1 MSDTPTEGTVDPA
14 EILAEKQELEHKLE
28 KYEGEKRAKRLN
40 LRKILVGILVV
51 ITCLSIVVTTVDTW
65 AHRTLLNT
73 DAWVDTVAPLGTN
86 PQVTAALATYVTD
99 QIVTTL
105 DLQQRA
111 QDALTQAAPQAA
123 FLAGPITNAIQ
134 GFVHDKLVE
143 FFNSS
148 TWETLWTEANRV
160 AHEQAVNILRGRQG
174 TVLTIENGQVTL
186 NLLPVITAVLQ
197 RIEAVA
203 QGLLGDRITLPQISG
218 TEQVSQAI
226 AALSSA
232 LHRPLPP
239 DFGQIVVFQSD
250 QLAKAQNAVKLFD
263 RLTYALILLSLVLIA
278 VTVALSVNR
287 RRTVVQLAIGAIVG
301 VLIAR
306 LIIKKVSNEVV
317 ASIASQN
324 KGAVKAVLDDAFGSL
339 RGFTRWL
346 FAIALI
352 VAIVAFLLGKREWL
366 NAARSQAARAY
377 GAGKDMAVSD
387 RPFAQWIRSH
397 ADGLRMAGP
406 IVVVVLLFFV
416 GVSWVSVILL
426 GALLVVY
433 ELGIRWLA
441 PSGPLPEG
449 PADAAG

>member
-1 MSDTPTEGTVDPA
+1 MSDTPTEGSLDPA
-14 EILAEKQELEHKLE
+14 AILAQNQELEHKLD
-28 KYEGEKRAKRLN
+28 KYEGEKHTKRLN
-40 LRKILVGILVV
+40 LRKILVGVLVV
-51 ITCLSIVVTTVDTW
+51 ISCLSIVVTTVDTW

-111 QDALTQAAPQAA
+111 EDALTQAAPQAA
-123 FLAGPITNAIQ
+123 FLAGPITNAIE
-134 GFVHDKLVE
+134 GFVHDKMTE

-148 TWETLWTEANRV
+148 AWETLWTEANRI
-160 AHEQAVNILRGRQG
+160 AHQQAVNILRGRQG
-174 TVLTIENGQVTL
+174 EVLTNENGQVTL
-186 NLLPVITAVLQ
+186 NLIPVITAVLQ
-197 RIEAVA
+197 KIEDVA
-203 QGLLGDRITLPQISG
+203 QGLLGDKIALPQITG

-226 AALSSA
+226 DALSSA
-232 LHRPLPP
+232 LGKPLPA
-239 DFGQIVVFQSD
+239 DFGQIVIFQSD
-250 QLAKAQNAVKLFD
+250 ELASAQSAVKLFD
-263 RLTYALILLSLVLIA
+263 RLTYALILLSLLLIA
-278 VTVALSVNR
+278 VTVVLSVNR
-287 RRTVVQLAIGAIVG
+287 RRTAVQLAIGTIVG

-306 LIIKKVSNEVV
+306 LIIKKISNEVV
-317 ASIASQN
+317 ASITSSN

-346 FAIALI
+346 FAVALI

-366 NAARSQAARAY
+366 NAARAQASRAY

-387 RPFAQWIRSH
+387 RPFAQWIRAH
-397 ADGLRMAGP
+397 ADVLRTAGP
-406 IVVVVLLFFV
+406 IVAVALLFFV
-416 GVSWVSVILL
+416 GVSWISVILL

-441 PSGPLPEG
+441 PSV
-449 PADAAG
+449 PAPAEPPAQ